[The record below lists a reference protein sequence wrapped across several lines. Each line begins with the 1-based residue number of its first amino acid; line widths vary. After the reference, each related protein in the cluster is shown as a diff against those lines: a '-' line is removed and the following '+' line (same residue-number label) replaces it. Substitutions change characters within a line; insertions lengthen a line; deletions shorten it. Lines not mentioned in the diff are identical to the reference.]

1 LGKIDKI
8 MQRILSAT
16 ADANIPFKALR
27 NLLIRLGFEERIRG
41 DHHIFFKRNIEEI
54 INLQPAGTKAKP
66 YQVKQI
72 RNLLIKYKLGEYNV
86 E

>member
-1 LGKIDKI
+1 MGKTEKI

-16 ADANIPFKALR
+16 ADANIPFKALC
-27 NLLIRLGFEERIRG
+27 NLLTRLEFEERVRG
-41 DHHIFFKRNIEEI
+41 DHHIFTKINIEEI

-72 RNLLIKYKLGEYNV
+72 RNLLIKYKLGGYNV